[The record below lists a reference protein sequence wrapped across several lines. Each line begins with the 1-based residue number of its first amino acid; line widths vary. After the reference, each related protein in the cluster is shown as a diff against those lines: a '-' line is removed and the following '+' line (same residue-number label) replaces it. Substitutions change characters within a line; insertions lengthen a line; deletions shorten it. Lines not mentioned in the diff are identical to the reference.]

1 MNLKL
6 KLLATGVLLSLLG
19 CSEAPSQDLL
29 LSAEKTTLEVI
40 IPAKGELYSDS
51 ETKIMVPR
59 GSSMARGPKAIAWLA
74 PEFSQ
79 IKKGDVIV
87 RFDGTLM
94 AQEVAST
101 ELTLEK
107 FEQDKLK
114 SVVENK
120 QKKDAISHDL
130 SMVGRDLAF
139 NEQFNINDERVR
151 SKLEILESMQNVEY
165 LGSKQDYLNWQGG
178 SFEQTAS
185 GELNLIEL
193 KRGEHA
199 TKLKG
204 LQENLNM
211 LEVVAPHDG
220 LLTYQKNFFGEKP
233 NIGKMMWGGQAIAA
247 LPDLSKMKAK
257 LWVREREA
265 IDIKQGQQVVF
276 RLVSAPEQEYI
287 GTVESIAA
295 VAASKN
301 ANEVQKYFEVV
312 AGFEQQTG
320 FTPGLKLE
328 AVIKVASLNDVI
340 SIPNHL
346 VSSEH
351 DGDYV
356 WLKTTSGLEKRKVSL
371 GQASL
376 SHVEITQGITAGEQ
390 ISLVNEQG

>member
-1 MNLKL
+1 MSG
-6 KLLATGVLLSLLG
+6 KLLPLAIIVLLALTG
-19 CSEAPSQDLL
+19 CSDEQAQDLL
-29 LSAEKTTLEVI
+29 LSAEKTQLSVI
-40 IPAKGELYSDS
+40 IPAKGELYSDN

-59 GSSMARGPKAIAWLA
+59 GSATVRGPKTIAWLA
-74 PEFSQ
+74 PEFSE
-79 IKKGDVIV
+79 IRKGDVIV

-94 AQEVAST
+94 EQEVSTT
-101 ELTLEK
+101 ELMLAQ
-107 FEQDKLK
+107 FEQDKVK

-120 QKKDAISHDL
+120 QKKNAINHDL
-130 SMVGRDLAF
+130 TMVGKDLSF

-165 LGSKQDYLNWQGG
+165 LGSKEAYLNWQGG
-178 SFEQTAS
+178 SFEQTAD
-185 GELNLIEL
+185 GELRLINL
-193 KRGEHA
+193 KQQEH
-199 TKLKG
+199 TSKLEG

-265 IDIKQGQQVVF
+265 IDIKAGQQVVF
-276 RLVSAPEQEYI
+276 KLVSAPAKEYV

-301 ANEVQKYFEVV
+301 ADEVQKYFEVI
-312 AGFEQQTG
+312 AQFEQQTG

-328 AVIKVASLNDVI
+328 ASIQVATLNDVI

-346 VSSEH
+346 VSSEN

-356 WLKTTSGLEKRKVSL
+356 WLKSANGFEKRKVTL

-376 SHVEITQGITAGEQ
+376 SHVEVISGINPGDQVSLIKGQG
-390 ISLVNEQG
+390 